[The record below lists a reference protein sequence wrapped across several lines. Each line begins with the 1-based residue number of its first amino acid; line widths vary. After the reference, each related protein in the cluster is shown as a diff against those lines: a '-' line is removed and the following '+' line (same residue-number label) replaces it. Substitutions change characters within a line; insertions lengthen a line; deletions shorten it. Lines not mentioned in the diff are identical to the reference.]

1 MCTFYSLSFSL
12 SNRYQAREAVQ
23 RAERFAAE
31 VPGVTF
37 FAFAVG
43 RSVDKQELTKI
54 VRKTCRL
61 DPKGFETKNE
71 FNAAKDALAETRV
84 MGLRTLDEPPW

>member
-1 MCTFYSLSFSL
+1 MILLTDGRVDS
-12 SNRYQAREAVQ
+12 YQAREAVS
-23 RAERFAAE
+23 RAEMFASE

-54 VRKTCRL
+54 VKTTCNML
-61 DPKGFETKNE
+61 DPKAFETRAE
-71 FNAAKDALAETRV
+71 FQTAREEIAETRV